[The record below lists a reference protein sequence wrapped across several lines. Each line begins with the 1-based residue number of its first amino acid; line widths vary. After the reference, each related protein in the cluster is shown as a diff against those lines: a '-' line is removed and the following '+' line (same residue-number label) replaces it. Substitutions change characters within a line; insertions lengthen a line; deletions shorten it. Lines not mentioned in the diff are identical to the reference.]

1 MTITAS
7 PDTTPATPPDT
18 VGSAADAETETGTL
32 DIGGMTCASCVARIE
47 KALLK
52 LDGVADARVNL
63 ATEVAS
69 VTYAPNL
76 IQLDDLTGAVAKA
89 GYTATPRRQ
98 PTTGDTSG
106 DTGAADAAS
115 SGDDGEARDRDLSRM
130 KRKWQ
135 TALATGL
142 GLMGLMY
149 VPLYID
155 TMDWLMPVIFVV
167 ATAVQWWAGKD
178 IYASAWAAAK
188 HRTTNMTTLVA
199 LGTGVA
205 WSYSTVVTLWPS
217 LAERWG
223 LPLHVYYETSLIIVA
238 LVQAGKWMEGRAK
251 KRTAA
256 AVTALVGLAP
266 KTARVVRDGVE
277 VDVPVENVAVG
288 DVVRIRPGEKIPVDG
303 VVVSGTTSVDESM
316 LTGESL
322 PVDKATGDAV
332 IGATVNTTGSV
343 QIQVTAVGDDTA
355 LAQII
360 RLVEDAQGSKVP
372 MQRLA
377 DKVSS
382 VFVPAVIL
390 GAFATAVAWA
400 VFGPSTENLTM
411 AITTTI
417 AVLIIACPCAL
428 GLATPTAVMVGTG
441 RAAELGILISNGE
454 ALEQARRL
462 TAVVL
467 DKTGTITQGKPALT
481 AITTTD
487 GFTDNEVLALVAA
500 AESGSEH
507 PIAQAI
513 TAHAHTAGLTVP
525 PLDGFEAVPGRGLDA
540 SVDGRRVRIG
550 NRAMMQRA
558 GIGEDPLM
566 IATAD
571 AAAGR
576 GETPM
581 YVAIDDRLAAVV
593 TVADTVKPDSA
604 EAIAQLKAL
613 GLEVWMITGD
623 NAATA
628 HAVAGQVGIT
638 HVMAD
643 VLPADKAAA
652 VARLQE
658 QGHVVAMAGDGINDA
673 GALAQADLGIA
684 IGTGA
689 DVAIAAS
696 DITLVG
702 GDLRG
707 IVSAIALS
715 RRTVTTM
722 KQGLAWAFG
731 YNILLIPVA
740 AGALYWWDGLLLD
753 PVLASAAMAMSSV
766 SVLSNALRLRRFR
779 RPESVQEILHPPIK
793 ERVGQYAYLTAV
805 AVVALAIGGTLTA
818 VSRMDFAERGMNG
831 TLAWV
836 QTTGMP
842 MRPAMSTMMTA
853 EIAATE
859 ATEAG
864 LDVQLHVPDTTR
876 PGVPTTVTAT
886 VVHAETGEPVTDLN
900 RSHEA
905 WMHLIATRQDLGT
918 FAHVHPQPTGRPG
931 ELQVEVTFPTAGTYV
946 VNTEFRQRGEM
957 ADVHQRQLVT
967 IAGDAPEPVTLAA
980 GPRTVVVD
988 GVKVELGGEA
998 VVGEPSD
1005 LHFEFTDATTG
1016 KPIDDLQPFLAA
1028 AGHVVMMR
1036 ADAQTFAHEHA
1047 EVEDAKGRPMF
1058 ATPGETFGPEL
1069 DVHAEFDTPGVY
1081 QLWGQFRLA
1090 DGDVVTV
1097 PFIVEAS

>member
-1 MTITAS
+1 
-7 PDTTPATPPDT
+7 
-18 VGSAADAETETGTL
+18 
-32 DIGGMTCASCVARIE
+32 
-47 KALLK
+47 
-52 LDGVADARVNL
+52 
-63 ATEVAS
+63 
-69 VTYAPNL
+69 
-76 IQLDDLTGAVAKA
+76 
-89 GYTATPRRQ
+89 
-98 PTTGDTSG
+98 
-106 DTGAADAAS
+106 
-115 SGDDGEARDRDLSRM
+115 
-130 KRKWQ
+130 
-135 TALATGL
+135 
-142 GLMGLMY
+142 
-149 VPLYID
+149 
-155 TMDWLMPVIFVV
+155 
-167 ATAVQWWAGKD
+167 
-178 IYASAWAAAK
+178 
-188 HRTTNMTTLVA
+188 
-199 LGTGVA
+199 
-205 WSYSTVVTLWPS
+205 
-217 LAERWG
+217 
-223 LPLHVYYETSLIIVA
+223 
-238 LVQAGKWMEGRAK
+238 
-251 KRTAA
+251 
-256 AVTALVGLAP
+256 
-266 KTARVVRDGVE
+266 
-277 VDVPVENVAVG
+277 
-288 DVVRIRPGEKIPVDG
+288 
-303 VVVSGTTSVDESM
+303 
-316 LTGESL
+316 
-322 PVDKATGDAV
+322 
-332 IGATVNTTGSV
+332 
-343 QIQVTAVGDDTA
+343 
-355 LAQII
+355 
-360 RLVEDAQGSKVP
+360 
-372 MQRLA
+372 
-377 DKVSS
+377 
-382 VFVPAVIL
+382 
-390 GAFATAVAWA
+390 
-400 VFGPSTENLTM
+400 M

-487 GFTDNEVLALVAA
+487 GFTDDQVLALVAA

-525 PLDGFEAVPGRGLDA
+525 PLDAFEAVPGHGLDA
-540 SVDGRRVRIG
+540 LVDGHRVRVG

-558 GIGEDPLM
+558 GIDEDPLM
-566 IATAD
+566 TATAD

-581 YVAIDDRLAAVV
+581 YVAIDERLAAVV
-593 TVADTVKPDSA
+593 TVADTVKAESA
-604 EAIAQLKAL
+604 EAIAQLEAL

-628 HAVAGQVGIT
+628 HAVAAQVGIT

-652 VARLQE
+652 VTRLQE

-779 RPESVQEILHPPIK
+779 RPASVQEILHPPVK

-831 TLAWV
+831 TLAWM

-853 EIAATE
+853 DVAPTE
-859 ATEAG
+859 AAEAG

-886 VVHAETGEPVTDLN
+886 VVDAETGEPVTDLN

-905 WMHLIATRQDLGT
+905 WMHFIATRQDLGT
-918 FAHVHPQPTGRPG
+918 FAHVHPEPTGRPG
-931 ELQVEVTFPTAGTYV
+931 ELQVEVTFPTAGHV
-946 VNTEFRQRGEM
+946 RGEHR
-957 ADVHQRQLVT
+957 V
-967 IAGDAPEPVTLAA
+967 PAA
-980 GPRTVVVD
+980 GRD
-988 GVKVELGGEA
+988 G
-998 VVGEPSD
+998 
-1005 LHFEFTDATTG
+1005 
-1016 KPIDDLQPFLAA
+1016 
-1028 AGHVVMMR
+1028 
-1036 ADAQTFAHEHA
+1036 
-1047 EVEDAKGRPMF
+1047 
-1058 ATPGETFGPEL
+1058 
-1069 DVHAEFDTPGVY
+1069 
-1081 QLWGQFRLA
+1081 
-1090 DGDVVTV
+1090 
-1097 PFIVEAS
+1097 

>member
-1 MTITAS
+1 MTTTS
-7 PDTTPATPPDT
+7 PT
-18 VGSAADAETETGTL
+18 ETEAALATSTF
-32 DIGGMTCASCVARIE
+32 DIGGMTCAACVIRVE
-47 KALLK
+47 KSLLK

-69 VTYAPNL
+69 VTFSVEAL
-76 IQLDDLTGAVAKA
+76 GLEDLTAAVSKA
-89 GYTATPRRQ
+89 GYTATPRRTRETPGQ
-98 PTTGDTSG
+98 PAPPSTT
-106 DTGAADAAS
+106 AAAAE
-115 SGDDGEARDRDLSRM
+115 DGGLDERDRALQKM

-135 TALATGL
+135 VALATGL

-155 TMDWLMPVIFVV
+155 TMDWLMPAIFVV
-167 ATAVQWWAGKD
+167 ATVVQFWAGRD
-178 IYASAWAAAK
+178 IYAAAWSAAK
-188 HRTTNMTTLVA
+188 HRSTNMNTLVA

-205 WSYSTVVTLWPS
+205 YGYSTFVTLWPG

-238 LVQAGKWMEGRAK
+238 LVLAGKWMEGKAK

-266 KTARVVRDGVE
+266 KTARVVRDDTE
-277 VDVPVENVAVG
+277 LDIPIEDVVVG
-288 DVVRIRPGEKIPVDG
+288 DTVRIRPGEKIPVDG
-303 VVVSGTTSVDESM
+303 IVVSGTTTVDESM

-322 PVDKATGDAV
+322 PVDKTAGDPV
-332 IGATVNTTGSV
+332 IGATLNTTGSV
-343 QIQVTAVGDDTA
+343 LIRATAVGDDTA

-382 VFVPAVIL
+382 IFVPAVIL
-390 GAFATAVAWA
+390 GAAATFVLWA
-400 VFGPSTENLTM
+400 LFGPATENFTM

-467 DKTGTITQGKPALT
+467 DKTGTITQGRPALT
-481 AITTTD
+481 DVTTVGEWSED
-487 GFTDNEVLALVAA
+487 EVLRLVGA
-500 AESGSEH
+500 AETGSEH
-507 PIAQAI
+507 PVAQAI
-513 TAHAHTAGLTVP
+513 VAAARNAGLTLP
-525 PLDGFEAVPGRGLDA
+525 ALESFEAVPGHGLDA
-540 SVDGRRVRIG
+540 HVEGRRVRIG
-550 NRAMMQRA
+550 NQALMDLA
-558 GIGEDPLM
+558 GVDVTELQTAA
-566 IATAD
+566 AT
-571 AAAGR
+571 AAAG
-576 GETPM
+576 GQTPM
-581 YVAIDDRLAAVV
+581 YVAIDNEAAAVV
-593 TVADTVKPDSA
+593 AVADTMKSESG

-623 NAATA
+623 NTATA
-628 HAVAGQVGIT
+628 HAVAVQVGID
-638 HVMAD
+638 HVLAE
-643 VLPADKAAA
+643 VLPADKAAK
-652 VARLQE
+652 VAALQQ

-702 GDLRG
+702 GDLRN
-707 IVSAIALS
+707 IVAAIALS

-722 KQGLAWAFG
+722 KQGLGWAFA

-740 AGALYWWDGLLLD
+740 AGALYAWDGLLLD

-766 SVLSNALRLRRFR
+766 SVLSNALRLRRFK
-779 RPESVQEILHPPIK
+779 RPATVNEILHPPVRA
-793 ERVGQYAYLTAV
+793 RVGQYAFLTAI
-805 AVVALAIGGTLTA
+805 AIVALAIGGTLTA

-831 TLAWV
+831 TLAWI
-836 QTTGMP
+836 QGTGMP

-853 EIAATE
+853 DVPPTE
-859 ATEAG
+859 AAEAG
-864 LDVQLHVPDTTR
+864 LDVQLHVPDDTR
-876 PGVPTTVTAT
+876 AGVPTRVTAT
-886 VVHAETGEPVTDLN
+886 VVYAETGDPVTDLT

-905 WMHLIATRQDLGT
+905 WMHFIATREDLGT
-918 FAHVHPQPTGRPG
+918 FAHVHPKPTGQPG
-931 ELQVEVTFPTAGTYV
+931 ELAVDVTFPTPGRYI

-957 ADVHQRQLVT
+957 SDVHQRQLVT
-967 IAGDAPEPVTLAA
+967 VAGIAPAPVAQTVS
-980 GPRTVVVD
+980 PRTVVID
-988 GVKVELGGEA
+988 GVQVELGGEA
-998 VVGEPSD
+998 RVGEPSD
-1005 LHFEFTDATTG
+1005 LHFEFTDADTG
-1016 KPIDDLQPFLAA
+1016 RAVDDLQPFLAA
-1028 AGHVVMMR
+1028 AGHVVIMR
-1036 ADAQTFAHEHA
+1036 GDGATFAHEHA
-1047 EVEDAKGRPMF
+1047 EVEDDRGRPVF
-1058 ATPGETFGPEL
+1058 ATPGQAFGPEL
-1069 DVHAEFDTPGVY
+1069 DVHAEFTTPGTY
-1081 QLWGQFRLA
+1081 RLWGQFRRA
-1090 DGDVVTV
+1090 DGHVLTV
-1097 PFIVEAS
+1097 PFTVQAS